1 MTFAELATTL
11 LITATPVDAAAIDKN
26 IIKVEIQNSLQSELS
41 LINFEHQVK
50 PVFAAKLDKQTSVN
64 ENAE

>member
-26 IIKVEIQNSLQSELS
+26 IIKIEIQHTLQAELS
-41 LINFEHQVK
+41 LINLEYQAK
-50 PVFAAKLDKQTSVN
+50 PALAAKLDKQTSVN
-64 ENAE
+64 EDAE